1 MEMGTQIFSQFPVVS
16 IFFHSFLWS
25 LVTQHLKDFK
35 GSCPH
40 HSTMFPAWRHNR
52 MITLVTTAEEVSP
65 AQSRAKKHLGWHRRE
80 AGIQKGV
87 LYFPFFP
94 PSFSVS
100 LTKLKNTPPP
110 KKKGGIWF
118 PHVPV
123 TQLQTLQLGILLLSS
138 IHHLLLPFLM
148 TMGIFQGKY
157 LLWCYFIHKY
167 FSTHLKVIRT
177 LFKT

>member
-16 IFFHSFLWS
+16 NFFHSFLWS
-25 LVTQHLKDFK
+25 LVIQHLKDFK

-52 MITLVTTAEEVSP
+52 MVTLVTTAEEVSP
-65 AQSRAKKHLGWHRRE
+65 AHSRAKKHLGWHRRE

-94 PSFSVS
+94 LLFRFIDK
-100 LTKLKNTPPP
+100 TKEHQK

-138 IHHLLLPFLM
+138 IHHLLLPFLT

-167 FSTHLKVIRT
+167 FSTYLKVIKT